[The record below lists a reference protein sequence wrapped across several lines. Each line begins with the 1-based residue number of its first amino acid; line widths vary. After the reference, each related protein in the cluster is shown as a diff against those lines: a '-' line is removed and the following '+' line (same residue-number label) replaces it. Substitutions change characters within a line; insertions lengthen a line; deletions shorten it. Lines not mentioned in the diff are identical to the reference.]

1 MEKQKRVL
9 RAIKSEVDRT
19 ELNVTIDTLFF
30 HDTETGEAI
39 PVLDVLGED
48 ANSALKKIQQSL
60 KKDTSYSI
68 IYQDT
73 LLDLATH
80 LSGGEIRVLMHLVG
94 GMKYENTVFGVTLRD
109 VAGKIGAGVNTVKD
123 ALIGLKKRRLIIET
137 GKGKNKV
144 IHINPSIAWRGNW
157 FKKRA
162 KVNMFCTK
170 EEDDAITDKRKQ
182 NEN

>member
-1 MEKQKRVL
+1 LERQKRVF

-19 ELNVTIDTLFF
+19 ELNVKINTLFF
-30 HDTETGEAI
+30 HDEETGEAI
-39 PVLDVLGED
+39 PVLDVLEED
-48 ANSALKKIQQSL
+48 AENALKKIQSSL

-73 LLDLATH
+73 LIDLAAN
-80 LSGGEIRVLMHLVG
+80 LSGGEMRVLMHLVG
-94 GMKYENTVFGVTLRD
+94 GMKYENVVFGVTLRD
-109 VAGKIGAGVNTVKD
+109 VAGKIGSGVNTVKD
-123 ALIGLKKRRLIIET
+123 ALVGLKKRRLIIET

-162 KVNMFCTK
+162 KVNMFCT
-170 EEDDAITDKRKQ
+170 EDDGDAIKESTKDVV
-182 NEN
+182 N